1 MKFPFRIRFICYAT
15 LAVLAL
21 GLIGLGAYA
30 FFLDAR
36 VKDEFEGRRFALP
49 ARVYAR
55 PLELIPGARLSPEEF
70 ARELR
75 QLGYKEE
82 LQDETSGRFQRR
94 GSEFDLVTPPF
105 VFWDGPQDK
114 QFLHLTFA
122 ADRLID
128 VVDFRNITPVTLT
141 RLNPEYIGGIY
152 PAHNED
158 RLLVTLAEVPN
169 SVVHGLI
176 AVEDRKFYT
185 HFGIDPRGMAR
196 AFLSTV
202 SGAGLQGGSTLT
214 QQLVKNFFLTPE
226 RTIKRK
232 VTEMLMAI
240 LLERRYQKN
249 DILETYINEI
259 YLGQDKNRAIHG
271 FGLAAQFYFDKHLI
285 DLSVPEAALLVGM
298 VKGPSYY
305 DPHRHPER
313 ALARRNIA
321 LAAMHQQEYI
331 TAEQYLEA
339 KAAPVGVVAKPSM
352 GTTRYPAFLDLVR
365 KQLLSYY
372 QEADL
377 RSEGL
382 RIFTTL
388 DPQVQAAAEFA
399 LSARLA
405 RLDGETSE
413 AGLPE
418 EGEETAR
425 LEGAVIVADVQSGE
439 VQALVGG
446 RDPRYPGFN
455 RAVDL
460 ARPVGSLM
468 KPAVYLT
475 ALARPE
481 EYTLVSWLDD
491 EPLTW
496 REPGRSVWEPQNYDR
511 VSHGQVP
518 LRTALANSY
527 NVATARL
534 GSALGVRNVLDC
546 VRRLGIDRDLPPYA
560 SSLLGAVDLAP
571 LDVAQMYQAIGS
583 GGFRAPLRAIR
594 EVLTA
599 AGEPLQHY
607 ELSVEQV
614 IDPGPAYLLT
624 DALQGVVREGTA
636 RDLAYFLS
644 PDLNPAGKTG
654 TTDDFRDSWFAGY
667 TGDRVAVVWVGYDDN
682 RPTAFT
688 GASGAMPVWGE
699 LMARLHPEPL
709 APPLPENVERLWI
722 DPGTGLRAD
731 RKCSDAVEIPFIR
744 GSAPV
749 DFAPCASST
758 GTSIKSW
765 LRRLFD

>member
-1 MKFPFRIRFICYAT
+1 
-15 LAVLAL
+15 
-21 GLIGLGAYA
+21 
-30 FFLDAR
+30 
-36 VKDEFEGRRFALP
+36 
-49 ARVYAR
+49 
-55 PLELIPGARLSPEEF
+55 
-70 ARELR
+70 
-75 QLGYKEE
+75 
-82 LQDETSGRFQRR
+82 
-94 GSEFDLVTPPF
+94 
-105 VFWDGPQDK
+105 
-114 QFLHLTFA
+114 
-122 ADRLID
+122 
-128 VVDFRNITPVTLT
+128 
-141 RLNPEYIGGIY
+141 
-152 PAHNED
+152 
-158 RLLVTLAEVPN
+158 
-169 SVVHGLI
+169 
-176 AVEDRKFYT
+176 
-185 HFGIDPRGMAR
+185 
-196 AFLSTV
+196 
-202 SGAGLQGGSTLT
+202 
-214 QQLVKNFFLTPE
+214 
-226 RTIKRK
+226 
-232 VTEMLMAI
+232 
-240 LLERRYQKN
+240 
-249 DILETYINEI
+249 
-259 YLGQDKNRAIHG
+259 
-271 FGLAAQFYFDKHLI
+271 
-285 DLSVPEAALLVGM
+285 M

-305 DPHRHPER
+305 DPHRHPDW

-321 LAAMHQQEYI
+321 LAAMHQQGYI
-331 TAEQYLEA
+331 TAAQYLEA

-372 QEADL
+372 QETDL

-388 DPQVQAAAEFA
+388 DPQAQAAAEFA
-399 LSARLA
+399 LSTRLA
-405 RLDGETSE
+405 RLEGETSE
-413 AGLPE
+413 AGLLE

-496 REPGRSVWEPQNYDR
+496 REPGRPVWEPQNYDR

-534 GSALGVRNVLDC
+534 GAALGVRNVLDC

-560 SSLLGAVDLAP
+560 SSLLGAVDMSP

-583 GGFRAPLRAIR
+583 GGFHAPLRAIR

-636 RDLAYFLS
+636 RGLGNYLS

-682 RPTAFT
+682 RPTTFT

-709 APPLPENVERLWI
+709 APPRPENVERLWI

-731 RKCSDAVEIPFIR
+731 RKCSGAVEIPFIR

-758 GTSIKSW
+758 GTSIRSW
-765 LRRLFD
+765 WRRLID

>member
-1 MKFPFRIRFICYAT
+1 
-15 LAVLAL
+15 
-21 GLIGLGAYA
+21 
-30 FFLDAR
+30 
-36 VKDEFEGRRFALP
+36 
-49 ARVYAR
+49 
-55 PLELIPGARLSPEEF
+55 
-70 ARELR
+70 
-75 QLGYKEE
+75 
-82 LQDETSGRFQRR
+82 
-94 GSEFDLVTPPF
+94 
-105 VFWDGPQDK
+105 
-114 QFLHLTFA
+114 
-122 ADRLID
+122 
-128 VVDFRNITPVTLT
+128 
-141 RLNPEYIGGIY
+141 
-152 PAHNED
+152 
-158 RLLVTLAEVPN
+158 
-169 SVVHGLI
+169 
-176 AVEDRKFYT
+176 
-185 HFGIDPRGMAR
+185 MAR

-285 DLSVPEAALLVGM
+285 DLSLPEAALLVGM

-305 DPHRHPER
+305 DPHRHPDR

-321 LAAMHQQEYI
+321 LAAMHQQGYI
-331 TAEQYLEA
+331 TAAQYLEA

-372 QEADL
+372 QETDL

-388 DPQVQAAAEFA
+388 DPQVQAATEFA
-399 LSARLA
+399 LTARLA
-405 RLDGETSE
+405 RLEGETGE
-413 AGLPE
+413 AGLIE

-496 REPGRSVWEPQNYDR
+496 REPGRPVWEPQNYDR

-534 GSALGVRNVLDC
+534 GAALGVRNVLDC

-560 SSLLGAVDLAP
+560 SSLLGAVDLSP
-571 LDVAQMYQAIGS
+571 LEVAQMYQAIGS
-583 GGFRAPLRAIR
+583 GGFHAPLRAIR

-636 RDLAYFLS
+636 RGLGNYLS

-682 RPTAFT
+682 RPTTFT

-699 LMARLHPEPL
+699 LMSRLHPEPL
-709 APPLPENVERLWI
+709 APPLPENVELLWI

-758 GTSIKSW
+758 GTSIRSW
-765 LRRLFD
+765 WRRLID